1 MMHNIP
7 LNVVSKHLNCYLSE
21 EMVDKS
27 VLDKRLQ
34 AIPWTSELKD
44 GRLPK
49 SCLKISH
56 WKAEEYRKFAFPAF
70 MCVLG
75 GLIEDTEFE
84 IWVLVARMAEMMY
97 SYGRDGWHEDDVLL
111 FANLSRRHM
120 ILVEDRLGLDQC
132 VVTAHNL
139 EHATEDILRLSSPDN
154 YWCEAYERAVSHYIS
169 TSSNKKNIEIT
180 FGKAEA
186 RRELLKSVKSKVKLP
201 DQARSGKSDCTRMC
215 ASSLSEAKT
224 VL

>member
-1 MMHNIP
+1 M
-7 LNVVSKHLNCYLSE
+7 
-21 EMVDKS
+21 
-27 VLDKRLQ
+27 
-34 AIPWTSELKD
+34 
-44 GRLPK
+44 
-49 SCLKISH
+49 
-56 WKAEEYRKFAFPAF
+56 
-70 MCVLG
+70 G
-75 GLIEDTEFE
+75 GLIDDTEFE
-84 IWVLVARMAEMMY
+84 IWVLVARMAEMVY

-120 ILVEDRLGLDQC
+120 ILVKDRLGLDQC

-139 EHATEDILRLSSPDN
+139 EHTTEDILRFSSPNN

-201 DQARSGKSDCTRMC
+201 EQARSGKSDRTRMC

-224 VL
+224 VLSELSDSQDVSGEILVGKQQNNQFSLSTNERCLLGALFPTAESIENEHFHFPCLEWLLRFQWYHV